1 MNMRLVVKLLV
12 LCLTIGVFQSCV
24 SKKKY
29 DELEA
34 AKAATDQ
41 ALAETQSQVKTLS
54 EEKDALAAEMESEKT
69 RLNGEISSIKSDL
82 DATKGKVAQVEEKL
96 NMTEKELNALK
107 EQINGIFAAYS
118 GSGMSLEDRDGRLY
132 VVTSNPIRYR
142 SGSSSLTKEERD
154 AIDALAEVLKS
165 TPAAKIMVEGHTDN
179 VPFKAELGR
188 DNWDLSY
195 SRAKS
200 VVTRLIKKGVSPAQL
215 SIAGRGDS
223 MPAADNGTSDGKAA
237 NRRTVLLPNPDLGS
251 LKGN

>member
-1 MNMRLVVKLLV
+1 MRLVVKLLV
-12 LCLTIGVFQSCV
+12 LCLTVGAFQSCV

-41 ALAETQSQVKTLS
+41 ALAETQAQVKTLS
-54 EEKDALAAEMESEKT
+54 EEKDALAAEMESEKA

-82 DATKGKVAQVEEKL
+82 DATKSQVAQVEEKL
-96 NMTEKELNALK
+96 QMTEKELNALK
-107 EQINGIFAAYS
+107 EQIDGVFNAYS

-132 VVTSNPIRYR
+132 VVTGSKLRYN
-142 SGSSSLTKEERD
+142 SGSSRLSKEERD
-154 AIDALAEVLKS
+154 AVDALAEVLKA

-179 VPFKAELGR
+179 VPFKAGMG

-195 SRAKS
+195 RRAKA
-200 VVTRLIKKGVSPAQL
+200 VVTRLVRKGVDPGQL

-223 MPAADNGTSDGKAA
+223 MPTADNGTSEGKAE
-237 NRRTVLLPNPDLGS
+237 NRRTVIVPNPDLGK

>member
-1 MNMRLVVKLLV
+1 MRLVVKLLV
-12 LCLTIGVFQSCV
+12 LCLTVGAFQSCV

-41 ALAETQSQVKTLS
+41 ALAETQANVKTLT

-82 DATKGKVAQVEEKL
+82 DATKSQVAQVEEKL
-96 NMTEKELNALK
+96 QMTEKELGALK
-107 EQINGIFAAYS
+107 EQIDGVFNAYS

-132 VVTSNPIRYR
+132 VVTGSPLRYN
-142 SGSSSLTKEERD
+142 SGSSRLSKDERE
-154 AIDALAEVLKS
+154 AVDALAEVLKS
-165 TPAAKIMVEGHTDN
+165 TPAAKIMIEGHADSQK
-179 VPFKAELGR
+179 FKADAGS

-195 SRAKS
+195 RRAKA
-200 VVTRLIKKGVSPAQL
+200 VVTRLIKKGVDAGQL

-223 MPAADNGTSDGKAA
+223 MPTADNGTADGRAE
-237 NRRTVLLPNPDLGS
+237 NRRTVLLPNPDLGK

>member
-1 MNMRLVVKLLV
+1 MRLVVKLLV
-12 LCLTIGVFQSCV
+12 LCLTVGAFQSCV

-41 ALAETQSQVKTLS
+41 ALAETQAQVKTLS

-82 DATKGKVAQVEEKL
+82 DATKSQVAQVEEKL
-96 NMTEKELNALK
+96 QMTEKELTALK
-107 EQINGIFAAYS
+107 EQIDGVFNAYS

-132 VVTSNPIRYR
+132 VVTGSELRYN
-142 SGSSSLTKEERD
+142 SGSSRLSKEERE
-154 AIDALAEVLKS
+154 AVDALAEVLKS
-165 TPAAKIMVEGHTDN
+165 TPAAKIMIEGHTDN
-179 VPFKAELGR
+179 VPFKAGMG

-195 SRAKS
+195 RRAKA
-200 VVTRLIKKGVSPAQL
+200 VVTRLIKKGVDPAQL

-223 MPAADNGTSDGKAA
+223 MPTADNGTSDGKAA
-237 NRRTVLLPNPDLGS
+237 NRRTDIVPNPDLGT